1 MKICSCHVNE
11 LGNCDQPEGGYEEVQ
26 LLLAFGAR
34 PYFEKPE
41 LRDAVRALSPNASVV
56 FVSTF
61 SSIHRNGIREG
72 GIEVTGISFERTT
85 QHTAVVNI
93 GEHGDARSCGKALM
107 GKLPKDD
114 LRHVLVFSDGT
125 LINCSDLVAGLSEAI
140 PDHVTISGG
149 LAGDG
154 TTFSATLTGL
164 NGDVRPGNVVAVGL
178 YGEHLRVGYGT
189 FGGWEEFGPERVIT
203 GSASN
208 VLHSIDG
215 RNALELYK
223 EYLGPYAADLPGSA
237 LLFPLSVKVA
247 GQEEGMVRTILTID
261 ETNQTMT
268 FAGNVPE
275 GARTRLMKASFNSL
289 IDASG
294 KAAERGL
301 VGLAGQEPELAL
313 LISCIGR
320 QVVLEQSVDE
330 EVAKAMTI
338 IGPNAHVTGFYSY
351 GELSPLHGTHVCGL
365 FNQTM
370 TITLLSERY
379 PPR

>member
-1 MKICSCHVNE
+1 MKIRSCRVNE
-11 LGNCDQPEGGYEEVQ
+11 QGQCDEPEEGRERMD

-34 PYFEKPE
+34 PYFERQE
-41 LRDAVRALSPNASVV
+41 LRDAVRALSPAATVV

-61 SSIHRNGIREG
+61 SAIGREGIREG
-72 GIEVTGISFERTT
+72 GIEVTGISFERTK
-85 QHTAVVNI
+85 HRTAVVNLA
-93 GEHGDARSCGKALM
+93 EHGDSLACGKALM
-107 GKLPKDD
+107 DKLPKEG

-125 LINCSDLVAGLSEAI
+125 LINGSDLVAGLSAAVPEE
-140 PDHVTISGG
+140 VTISGG

-154 TTFSATLTGL
+154 TTFAATLTGL
-164 NGDVRPGNVVAVGL
+164 DGDVRPGNVVAVGL
-178 YGEHLRVGYGT
+178 YGESLRVGYGT

-203 GSASN
+203 GSKAN
-208 VLHSIDG
+208 VLHTIDG

-237 LLFPLSVKVA
+237 LLFPLSVKA
-247 GQEEGMVRTILTID
+247 PGQDKGMVRTILTID
-261 ETNQTMT
+261 EEAQTMT

-275 GARTRLMKASFNSL
+275 GSHTRLMKASFNSL

-301 VGLAGQEPELAL
+301 VGLEGHAPELAL

-330 EVAKAMTI
+330 EVAKAMAI
-338 IGPNAHVTGFYSY
+338 IGKDAHVTGFYSY
-351 GELSPLHGTHVCGL
+351 GELSPLHGTNVCGL

-370 TITLLSERY
+370 TITLLSER
-379 PPR
+379 